1 MLKDIIDKNA
11 QVKVNSREMDLLKK
25 DFPQCFDKNGKFDWV
40 LFEQLLKTEE
50 VDIKKEGYSL
60 DFLGKSYARYLA
72 SLDSET
78 VIVPDEENKKINSQ
92 NVYIVGDNLDALQ
105 HLKYSYSGQIKCI
118 YIDPPYN
125 TGSDGFVYNDK
136 FEFTAKELANKINI
150 EETEAQRVLDMQGKS
165 THSAWLTFMYPRLE
179 LARDLLSNDGVIFI
193 SVDDNEQANCKLLCD
208 SIFGEGNFI
217 GELIWQ
223 SATDNNPRQIS
234 TEHEYLICYGKNSD
248 ELPKWAVESQKAK
261 LIQKYFDELKTK
273 STDVDWLQKE
283 LRKWIK
289 TNCEELKGVTHYNNV
304 DEQGVYSNSSNS
316 SNTKPGGY
324 MFDIIHPRTG
334 KPCVKPAFGWRWTE
348 TTFWNYDKEG
358 NVEWGAD
365 ETTQPHIK
373 KRLDTVQ
380 EQLKSIYY
388 EDGRVATKQIEK
400 LFGNKKIFDNPKPIN
415 LIERLLNFASEEES
429 LILDFFSGSAT
440 TAHAVMHRNVLA
452 QTHCKY
458 IMVQLDEPVKKGSE
472 AEKAGYKTIDE
483 IGRERIRRAAQKLAE
498 DNPEKAKGVDLGF
511 KTYYLKS
518 TEKDTLDK
526 IMDFNPNMPLDN
538 GDIKSKFGTDTIL
551 ETWKIHDG
559 YGFNADV
566 QTVDLKG
573 YSAYLLS
580 DSRVGATLYLIDDM
594 PENAII
600 ELVRKL
606 EAFELNL
613 DRIVEYGYSFGYT
626 SNTAL
631 RSNLKTLKNIKSIE
645 PIIRY

>member
-1 MLKDIIDKNA
+1 MLKDTIDKNA
-11 QVKVNSREMDLLKK
+11 QVKVNSRKIELLKR
-25 DFPQCFDKNGKFDWV
+25 DIPQCFDKDGKFDWA
-40 LFEQLLKTEE
+40 LFEKLLKTEE

-60 DFLGKSYARYLA
+60 DFLGKSYARYMA

-105 HLKYSYSGQIKCI
+105 HLKYSYSGQVKCI

-136 FEFTAKELANKINI
+136 FEFTAKELAKKINI

-179 LARDLLSNDGVIFI
+179 LARDLLSDDGIIFI

-208 SIFGEGNFI
+208 MVFGEGNFLTCI
-217 GELIWQ
+217 SRATGTPTGGGFDGLVNELDYVLIYARNKAKAIINGMQ
-223 SATDNNPRQIS
+223 MDDADAAIYDKVDKDGNR
-234 TEHEYLICYGKNSD
+234 YLIRSLRRTGGEDRREDRPTMFFPLIAPDGTEVYPYG
-248 ELPKWAVESQKAK
+248 PTGYESRWICAPSKAK
-261 LIQKYFDELKTK
+261 WLEENNLLEWNRVKKDGKMVWHPFQKYYLENRTK
-273 STDVDWLQKE
+273 APGNIWLD
-283 LRKWIK
+283 LI
-289 TNCEELKGVTHYNNV
+289 
-304 DEQGVYSNSSNS
+304 D
-316 SNTKPGGY
+316 
-324 MFDIIHPRTG
+324 
-334 KPCVKPAFGWRWTE
+334 
-348 TTFWNYDKEG
+348 
-358 NVEWGAD
+358 D
-365 ETTQPHIK
+365 ETLQSP
-373 KRLDTVQ
+373 LWNN
-380 EQLKSIYY
+380 
-388 EDGRVATKQIEK
+388 IE
-400 LFGNKKIFDNPKPIN
+400 GNKKATREIRDLFDGKKVFETAKPVD
-415 LIERLLNFASEEES
+415 LLYKIISISLDADS

-440 TAHAVMHRNVLA
+440 TAHAVMQRNVLE
-452 QTHCKY
+452 QINCKY
-458 IMVQLDEPVKKGSE
+458 IMVQVDEPVKQGSE

-483 IGRERIRRAAQKLAE
+483 IGRERIRRAAKKIKLDE
-498 DNPEKAKGVDLGF
+498 PEKSKGVDLGF

-518 TEKDTLDK
+518 IEKDTLDK
-526 IMDFNPNMPLDN
+526 IIEFNPNMPLDD

-559 YGFNADV
+559 YGFNADI

-573 YSAYLLS
+573 YSAYLLC
-580 DSRVGATLYLIDDM
+580 DSRVGANLYLIDDM
-594 PENAII
+594 PEKAII

-613 DRIVEYGYSFGYT
+613 DRIVEYGYSFSYT